1 MKKLISLALAAVLA
15 LGILSGCGK
24 KADAAIQIAVPNDT
38 TNEAR
43 ALLLLE
49 ANGIIKLKDGA
60 GITATKNDI
69 AENPHNV
76 EIVETEAAQIP
87 NILKDVDYAVINSN
101 YAINAGLNPVK
112 DSLAIEGSASAYAN
126 ILAVKEG
133 NESSDKVKAL
143 VAALESQQVADYI
156 AEKYDGAVVSTVENP
171 GDGYDASVDYAAL
184 AGQTISVAASP
195 TPHAEIL
202 EVAKEILA
210 EKDIT
215 LDIQTY
221 NDYVVPN
228 TVVEDGT
235 VDANYFQHT
244 PYLDD
249 FNKENGTHIVSVA
262 AIHVEPIFETAGGRV
277 EALKD
282 ISLTI
287 PDGDVYG
294 IIGMSGAGKS
304 TLVRCINMLERPTSG
319 EVIVNGKRLDTMSP
333 AQLRA
338 ARRDITMIF
347 QRFNLLMQRNCLD
360 NVCFPMELAGVSRR
374 EAASR
379 AQELLETVGLP
390 DKAKAYPA
398 QLSGGQQ
405 QRVAIARALA
415 TNPKVLLCD
424 EATSALDPKTTRQI
438 LELIGD
444 INKKLGITVVI
455 ITHQMSVVKSVCNH
469 VAILDDGEV
478 VEDGLVSTVFSAPK
492 SAAARHLV
500 FPGGADVTVSDPTQE
515 RRIRLIFRSAKTTS
529 IPLVAR
535 LATEENI
542 AANVISASTQKL
554 SEEIY
559 GSMLLGVPAAQFD
572 RAWEFLSGIENLQ
585 VEEASV
591 GVQ

>member
-112 DSLAIEGSASAYAN
+112 DSLVIEGSASAYAN

-143 VAALESQQVADYI
+143 VAAL
-156 AEKYDGAVVSTVENP
+156 
-171 GDGYDASVDYAAL
+171 
-184 AGQTISVAASP
+184 AGETISVAASP

-262 AIHVEPIFETAGGRV
+262 AIHVEPMGLYGGKQTTLD
-277 EALKD
+277 ALK
-282 ISLTI
+282 
-287 PDGDVYG
+287 
-294 IIGMSGAGKS
+294 
-304 TLVRCINMLERPTSG
+304 
-319 EVIVNGKRLDTMSP
+319 
-333 AQLRA
+333 
-338 ARRDITMIF
+338 
-347 QRFNLLMQRNCLD
+347 
-360 NVCFPMELAGVSRR
+360 
-374 EAASR
+374 
-379 AQELLETVGLP
+379 
-390 DKAKAYPA
+390 
-398 QLSGGQQ
+398 
-405 QRVAIARALA
+405 
-415 TNPKVLLCD
+415 
-424 EATSALDPKTTRQI
+424 
-438 LELIGD
+438 
-444 INKKLGITVVI
+444 
-455 ITHQMSVVKSVCNH
+455 
-469 VAILDDGEV
+469 
-478 VEDGLVSTVFSAPK
+478 
-492 SAAARHLV
+492 
-500 FPGGADVTVSDPTQE
+500 
-515 RRIRLIFRSAKTTS
+515 
-529 IPLVAR
+529 
-535 LATEENI
+535 
-542 AANVISASTQKL
+542 
-554 SEEIY
+554 
-559 GSMLLGVPAAQFD
+559 
-572 RAWEFLSGIENLQ
+572 
-585 VEEASV
+585 
-591 GVQ
+591 